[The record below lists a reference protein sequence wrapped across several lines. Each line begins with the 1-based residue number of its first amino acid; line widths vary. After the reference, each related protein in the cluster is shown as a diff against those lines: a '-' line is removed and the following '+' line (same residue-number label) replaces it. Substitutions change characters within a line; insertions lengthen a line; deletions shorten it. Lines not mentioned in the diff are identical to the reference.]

1 MSRRFSAFTEKPA
14 DRLNRMLREESE
26 KLQAARAKLMAGSMT
41 FSLQQVRQGKE
52 EIFTIQQRIR
62 ALEKKLGNL

>member
-1 MSRRFSAFTEKPA
+1 MTKRHPFFSEKPEV
-14 DRLNRMLREESE
+14 RLNRLIKEDRE
-26 KLQAARAKLMAGSMT
+26 KLKVAQTKLMAGSMN